1 MPRTLIGILL
11 FILLTATA
19 FAAQHT
25 SAFGFHVDIPASWL
39 VFSQAELKANP
50 DLFDL
55 NSPELKKI
63 NPQLL
68 EQISDKIKNGSIEI
82 YFNPSAGGPTF
93 ADNINTLKQ
102 IGQLPMSAADTKTL
116 CAQLPD
122 ELSQAFGKLIKLYQ
136 CKHTMVGGRGAMLVE
151 FDGVIDSTRSIQ
163 YQVQKSENILLIITG
178 TFKLE
183 TLEQERP
190 VFSGIVQSIKFQ

>member
-19 FAAQHT
+19 LAVQHT
-25 SAFGFHVDIPASWL
+25 SGFGFHVDIPTGWL
-39 VFSQAELKANP
+39 VFSQEELKANP

-55 NSPELKKI
+55 DSPALKKI
-63 NPQLL
+63 NPQML
-68 EQISDKIKNGSIEI
+68 EQISDKIKSGSIEI
-82 YFNPSAGGPTF
+82 YINPSAGSTTF

-102 IGQLPMSAADTKTL
+102 IGQLPVNPADTKTL
-116 CAQLPD
+116 CAQIPD

-136 CKHTMVGGRGAMLVE
+136 CKHTMVGGRSAMLME
-151 FDGVIDSTRSIQ
+151 FDGVIDNTRSIQ
-163 YQVQKSENILLIITG
+163 YQVQKSDNVLLIITG

-190 VFSGIVQSIKFQ
+190 VFSGIAQSIRFQ